1 MSQQVQAKASVGAK
15 ELTAMMTL
23 FVASSVFLN
32 YPQYAAESGLEAGW
46 MVPLISGVLTLVLFL
61 IVEGVL
67 RRYFPGLDIVEVT
80 KRAFG
85 SFAAILVALLI
96 VVYFLIDTATV
107 VREFTA
113 DVITTVLP
121 STPILVVSGLFTVV
135 MCTVAYYGLEGVA
148 RLSYFVQPIL
158 IIGILG
164 ACVLTMNWWHPVQLL
179 PLWGTGPV
187 SVAFA
192 GVRFSSIFINVLLL
206 CVIYPHAHDAGS
218 LRAVGVGSITVATLL
233 LTVFMAS
240 LLMVFPAHQA
250 TESPFAMY
258 QLGRMIRIGRWVQHV
273 ESIFVLMWVMAAVVK
288 MSITL
293 WGAAYILSSAFSWPT
308 FRPIVPGL
316 GLLALSLCLWP
327 EDVAEVGLIDRNY
340 VLSWGWTLVFAL
352 PLLIVLLGT
361 LRSTNHRE
369 GRRV

>member
-1 MSQQVQAKASVGAK
+1 
-15 ELTAMMTL
+15 MMML
-23 FVASSVFLN
+23 FVASNVFLN
-32 YPQYAAESGLEAGW
+32 YPQYAAETGLEAGW
-46 MVPLISGVLTLVLFL
+46 MVPLVSGLFTLVLFL

-80 KRAFG
+80 KQVFG
-85 SFAAILVALLI
+85 SFAAVIVAVVI
-96 VVYFLIDTATV
+96 VAYFLVSTAIV

-121 STPILVVSGLFTVV
+121 TTPILIVSGMFALV
-135 MCTVAYYGLEGVA
+135 MCTVAYYGLEGIV

-164 ACVLTMNWWHPVQLL
+164 ACILTANWWHPVQLL
-179 PLWGTGPV
+179 PFWGTGPF

-206 CVIYPHAHDAGS
+206 CIIYPHAHQAKS
-218 LRAVGVGSITVATLL
+218 LRAVGVASIAIATLL

-250 TESPFAMY
+250 TESQFAMY
-258 QLGRMIRIGRWVQHV
+258 QLGRMIRLGRYVQHL

-293 WGAAYILSSAFSWPT
+293 WGAAYVLSSAFSWPT
-308 FRPIVPGL
+308 FRPIVPAL
-316 GLLALSLCLWP
+316 GMLALAMSLWP
-327 EDVAEVGLIDRNY
+327 EDVIQVAVFDRTY

-352 PLLIVLLGT
+352 PLMIVLLGT
-361 LRSTNHRE
+361 MRSSNRE
-369 GRRV
+369 GGRT